1 VTLVSRR
8 ERAPGC
14 ASNLNLDELAAGDL
28 DGDPRGAALRAHLAS
43 CDACRSR
50 LAAREADPVL
60 APDAAALRPQV
71 AALAARSA
79 RARRR
84 RLAWSGAVGAAAA
97 AAVLALVV
105 RPGRGPDGERAKGAV
120 ALTLHVKR
128 APGAGAAGAAGAIE
142 EVTGEGRLRAGD
154 EVRFS
159 LAPARPGHAVVLGLD
174 AGPSVTVYVPAPGP
188 AARAV
193 AVAPPGP
200 VVLPGSVVA
209 DATPGDEKIVAV
221 VCDGDDATLPETLRQ
236 KAEAALARAGGRPEA
251 VASLGTGCA
260 EGAVLVH
267 KEPR

>member
-1 VTLVSRR
+1 VTLASRR

-14 ASNLNLDELAAGDL
+14 ASNLDLDELAAGDL
-28 DGDPRGAALRAHLAS
+28 DGDARGAALRAHLAS

-50 LAAREADPVL
+50 MAAREADPVL
-60 APDAAALRPQV
+60 TPDATALRPQV
-71 AALAARSA
+71 AALAP

-97 AAVLALVV
+97 AAVLVLVV
-105 RPGRGPDGERAKGAV
+105 RPGREGIPTFGERAKGAV

-128 APGAGAAGAAGAIE
+128 AANPGAVD
-142 EVTGEGRLRAGD
+142 EVSGEGRLRAGD

-174 AGPSVTVYVPAPGP
+174 AAPSVTVYVPAPGP
-188 AARAV
+188 GARAV

-209 DATPGDEKIVAV
+209 DATPGDEKIVAL
-221 VCDGDDATLPETLRQ
+221 VCDGDDSTLPETLRQ

>member
-1 VTLVSRR
+1 VTLAPRR

-14 ASNLNLDELAAGDL
+14 ASNLDLDELAAGDL

-43 CDACRSR
+43 CEACRSR
-50 LAAREADPVL
+50 LAARAADPVL

-71 AALAARSA
+71 AALAAQAA

-97 AAVLALVV
+97 AAVLVLVV
-105 RPGRGPDGERAKGAV
+105 RPGREPEGERAKGAV

-128 APGAGAAGAAGAIE
+128 AAGAID
-142 EVTGEGRLRAGD
+142 EVSGEGRLRAGD
-154 EVRFS
+154 EMRFS

-174 AGPSVTVYVPAPGP
+174 AAPSVTVYVPAPGP

-209 DATPGDEKIVAV
+209 DATPGVERIVAV
-221 VCDGDDATLPETLRQ
+221 VCDEDTPPEVLRH